1 MPSLWPHLC
10 QHCSYPSACALQD
23 ALGAAERRA
32 AAVDAEAAAQAAAV
46 QETLRELGAE
56 VMGGFDV
63 SQGIFEGEGSEDLM
77 EQVAEAEAEV
87 REPARL
93 LLRRGADSVAVWA
106 RAAGTGAVSGPG
118 RAQREVRASLVKD
131 LMQ

>member
-1 MPSLWPHLC
+1 M
-10 QHCSYPSACALQD
+10 SALLIPIRLLSQD

-93 LLRRGADSVAVWA
+93 WRCFCGMVLTRLLS
-106 RAAGTGAVSGPG
+106 G
-118 RAQREVRASLVKD
+118 RAQLGRVQSAVLGVHNEKSVLRW
-131 LMQ
+131 

>member
-1 MPSLWPHLC
+1 M
-10 QHCSYPSACALQD
+10 QD

-87 REPARL
+87 REPAL
-93 LLRRGADSVAVWA
+93 TAGVAS
-106 RAAGTGAVSGPG
+106 AAWS
-118 RAQREVRASLVKD
+118 
-131 LMQ
+131 

>member
-1 MPSLWPHLC
+1 M
-10 QHCSYPSACALQD
+10 SALLIPIRLLSQD

-93 LLRRGADSVAVWA
+93 LLRHGADSVAVWA
-106 RAAGTGAVSGPG
+106 RAAGAGAGGGPG
-118 RAQREVRASLVKD
+118 RAQREVRASLVKVVKD
-131 LMQ
+131 LKCKR